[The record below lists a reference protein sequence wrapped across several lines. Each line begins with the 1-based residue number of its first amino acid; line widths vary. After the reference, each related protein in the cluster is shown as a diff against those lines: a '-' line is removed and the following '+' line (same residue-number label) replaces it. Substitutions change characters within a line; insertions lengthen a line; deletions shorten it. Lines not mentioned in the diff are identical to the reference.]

1 MNRKKKKEEEKRVRK
16 DKRQRKGRNVRMNEW
31 KEGKGRRGREGLLR
45 VRNGN
50 LIFRLYFPLSPR
62 VHTAGNLAVEFYK
75 SKSMRNNDTACLP
88 ACPSL
93 PPFSA
98 WFSIRNPRL
107 SSEECALGGF
117 PPPPLPPLPPLPLL
131 RRVALGIIVRV
142 VRELVK
148 TGERKRGG
156 WKRLFLIRERGRQI
170 YGNDIGNVKEERG
183 LVKW

>member
-1 MNRKKKKEEEKRVRK
+1 ME
-16 DKRQRKGRNVRMNEW
+16 
-31 KEGKGRRGREGLLR
+31 GREGEEGEGR
-45 VRNGN
+45 FASRSKRKFN
-50 LIFRLYFPLSPR
+50 FPLVFPFVPACAHR
-62 VHTAGNLAVEFYK
+62 GKLGRGILQKQIDAKQRH
-75 SKSMRNNDTACLP
+75 CLP
-88 ACPSL
+88 ACPSSS
-93 PPFSA
+93 PSPFSA

-117 PPPPLPPLPPLPLL
+117 PPPPLPPLPLL

-156 WKRLFLIRERGRQI
+156 WRRLFLIRERGRQI

>member
-93 PPFSA
+93 P
-98 WFSIRNPRL
+98 L
-107 SSEECALGGF
+107 S
-117 PPPPLPPLPPLPLL
+117 LL
-131 RRVALGIIVRV
+131 
-142 VRELVK
+142 
-148 TGERKRGG
+148 
-156 WKRLFLIRERGRQI
+156 
-170 YGNDIGNVKEERG
+170 G
-183 LVKW
+183 LVLDTESAFVLGRMCARGIPSPSPSSPSSSPPCCARNYCSRCP